1 MCKRKLLPR
10 DGLHGEELRT
20 VEYIS
25 SAGIIRIRFAG
36 RKLQVFLSARR
47 TGSPC
52 MGNDVFVR
60 MSITKV
66 WRVVK
71 RSERGERDELGK
83 PGERGK

>member
-1 MCKRKLLPR
+1 MKTLLGR
-10 DGLHGEELRT
+10 RRANIIILCD
-20 VEYIS
+20 S